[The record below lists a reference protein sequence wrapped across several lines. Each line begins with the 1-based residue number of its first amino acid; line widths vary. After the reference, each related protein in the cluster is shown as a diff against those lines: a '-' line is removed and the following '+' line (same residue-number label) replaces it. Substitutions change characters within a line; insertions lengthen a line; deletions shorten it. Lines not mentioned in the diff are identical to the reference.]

1 MKGTVK
7 WYDGTKG
14 YGFILTE
21 ENSDI
26 FVHRSGL
33 ANAVVGLEPDEKV
46 EFEIG
51 QGKKGPI
58 ATNVT
63 KVE

>member
-7 WYDGTKG
+7 WYDAEKG

-21 ENSDI
+21 EGNDL

-33 ANAVVGLEPDEKV
+33 APGQRPLDTDEKV
-46 EFEIG
+46 EFEISDG
-51 QGKKGPI
+51 PKGKV
-58 ATNVT
+58 ATNVV
-63 KVE
+63 VE